1 MPTTNPKPLLHSL
14 LARKR
19 LFVGIAA
26 GWIVFALLP
35 ARHALL
41 ARALVGWDA
50 GALVFLAL
58 IFVMFS
64 SRNQIHLAHD
74 AAAQEEGEWTIFA
87 VTIAGVTASFA
98 AIIGEFAVIKGVPR
112 SVRVAHIGLIVATLL
127 LSWLVTQSLFALRY
141 AHEYY
146 QSRRRDAKPDGGLI
160 FPGQHPPDYW
170 DFAYF
175 ALVLG
180 MTFQVSDVQ
189 IASRKFRRLAL
200 LHGFLGFLFNT
211 VILALS
217 VNVGASLL

>member
-1 MPTTNPKPLLHSL
+1 MSFLASL

-19 LFVGIAA
+19 LFGGIAA
-26 GWIVFALLP
+26 GLILLAALP
-35 ARHALL
+35 AHHRLL
-41 ARALVGWDA
+41 ARALLAWDG
-50 GALVFLAL
+50 GALVFLLLTAA
-58 IFVMFS
+58 MFA
-64 SRNQIHLAHD
+64 RRDHRHVPHD

-87 VTIAGVTASFA
+87 VTLAGVIASFA
-98 AIIGEFAVIKGVPR
+98 AIIGEFAATHTMP
-112 SVRVAHIGLIVATLL
+112 RVARMEHIGLVAATLL
-127 LSWLVTQSLFALRY
+127 LSWLVTQTLFALRY

-160 FPGQHPPDYW
+160 FPGKEPPDYW

-189 IASRKFRRLAL
+189 IATRKFRRMAL
-200 LHGFLGFLFNT
+200 LHGFLGFVFNT
-211 VILALS
+211 VIIALS